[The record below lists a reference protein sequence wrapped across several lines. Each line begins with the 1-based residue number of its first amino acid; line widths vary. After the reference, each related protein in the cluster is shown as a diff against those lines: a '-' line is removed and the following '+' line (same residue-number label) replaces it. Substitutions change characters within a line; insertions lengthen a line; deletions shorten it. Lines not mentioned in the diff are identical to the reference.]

1 MKLIAVIPV
10 DLECSPLGTKS
21 RFAAD
26 VAGQTILTRTV
37 RQVARAEQVD
47 DLFVVCP
54 VEQESRCRELL
65 GDAPGAVR
73 GHSAGPPP
81 YHRLVRT
88 ARKWALDGWRGGI
101 GGASLIDEYTHT
113 AVVAALAA
121 QESADAVVVI
131 PGPAP
136 LIDPALI
143 DACVDHFCTV
153 SEDTRLTF
161 AQTPPGLSPFIFQT
175 ALLAE
180 LAEKQV
186 PPGWTLTYKPDHPE
200 SDPAFRRCCYQASQV
215 LRHAAGR
222 LVADTDRAVETIT
235 DYLNEHEYVGA
246 EHVAGWLMKREAQS
260 VPRLPREVEIEL
272 TTEHFPAENSQ
283 VALRPRVA
291 LDRRRGPIDPALVR
305 SLADELAAYDD
316 ALVVLG
322 GFGEPT
328 LHPHFSE
335 ILATLRGTGVYGVAV
350 RTNGLTLDDAIIQAL
365 IEHRV
370 DVVTVCLD
378 AWTPELYQKLHGC
391 DLQTV
396 LDGIDRLSS
405 ARGEHRQVEPLV
417 VPEMIK
423 SVHTVEELD
432 PFFDGWLRKSGWACV
447 VGYSTYADAL
457 PDHRV
462 VDMSPPT
469 RSPCRR
475 IRTRC
480 TVLADGSVI
489 ACDQDFAAARPVG
502 SLADRSLSEVWT
514 GSNLATLRAHHD
526 AGRYDADPL
535 CAHCAEWHRP

>member
-21 RFAAD
+21 RFASE
-26 VAGQTILTRTV
+26 VAGRTVLARTV
-37 RQVARAEQVD
+37 RQAARAEQVD

-54 VEQESRCRELL
+54 VAQESRCRELL
-65 GDAPGAVR
+65 GDAPGTVR
-73 GHSAGPPP
+73 GHNAGPPP

-101 GGASLIDEYTHT
+101 GGASLLDEYTHT

-143 DACVDHFCTV
+143 DVCAVHFRTV

-161 AQTPPGLSPFIFQT
+161 AQTPPGLSPFILQT

-186 PPGWTLTYKPDHPE
+186 PPGWTLTYKPDRPE
-200 SDPAFRRCCYQASQV
+200 SDPAFRKCCHQASQV

-235 DYLNEHEYVGA
+235 DYLSEHEPVSA
-246 EHVAGWLMKREAQS
+246 EHVAGWLMQREAQS

-272 TTEHFPAENSQ
+272 TTEHPPGEASE

-291 LDRRRGPIDPALVR
+291 PDRRRGPIDPALVR
-305 SLADELAAYDD
+305 SVADEVAAYDD

-328 LHPHFSE
+328 LHPHFPE
-335 ILATLRGTGVYGVAV
+335 ILASLRGAGVYGLAV
-350 RTNGLTLDDAIIQAL
+350 RTSGLTLDDAIIEAL
-365 IEHRV
+365 LEHRV
-370 DVVTVCLD
+370 DVVTVFVD
-378 AWTPELYQKLHGC
+378 AWTAELYRRLHGGN
-391 DLQTV
+391 LQTV
-396 LDGIDRLSS
+396 LEGIDRLSS
-405 ARGEHRQVEPLV
+405 TRGERRQVEPLV

-432 PFFDGWLRKSGWACV
+432 SFFDGWLRRSGWAGV
-447 VGYSTYADAL
+447 VGYSTYAGAL

-469 RSPCRR
+469 RFACRR
-475 IRTRC
+475 IRARC

-489 ACDQDFAAARPVG
+489 ACDQDFAAVRPVG
-502 SLADRSLSEVWT
+502 SLADRSLGELWT
-514 GSNLATLRAHHD
+514 GPGMAALRAHHA

-535 CAHCAEWHRP
+535 CARCDEWHRP